1 MLVLTGAFDKA
12 SNAMDNFVGNKVE
25 DLRNIAGVELG
36 KTELPVSIANT
47 EPISVRGEVQIEDQ
61 SIKYIYDL
69 AEARRMREYS
79 GVTVNV
85 NSQFGDIH
93 RDADTDYILDEL
105 VYRAQNE
112 LAGAPLGVV

>member
-1 MLVLTGAFDKA
+1 
-12 SNAMDNFVGNKVE
+12 
-25 DLRNIAGVELG
+25 
-36 KTELPVSIANT
+36 
-47 EPISVRGEVQIEDQ
+47 
-61 SIKYIYDL
+61 
-69 AEARRMREYS
+69 MREYS